1 VELIL
6 PAGKEPQWTDVVPE
20 CSARIN
26 RWLVAGDFI
35 YVSYTRHTETSI
47 SVFDLSGR
55 KATELVLGSDETVRL
70 LAGSADGAELLYE
83 TESFTE
89 PSRIW
94 RHSVS
99 RRQRTLWVKR
109 DVPFDPSSY
118 AHTHIWYTSKD
129 GTRIPMSLMGRKDV
143 VEGGTHPTFMTSYGG
158 YGISMTPQFSVFV
171 AFLVERGC
179 LFALPNIRGGSEFG
193 VEWHKAAKRHKR
205 QNAYDDFLCA
215 AEWLIGTG
223 RSRPSQ
229 MAIFGGSNSGL
240 LVAAAMTQRPD
251 LFRAVV
257 CMAPMLDML
266 RYHLFDNAQ
275 IWRDEFGSADD
286 VEDFKILASYS
297 PYHRVREAV
306 SYPAVLMVS
315 GDADRNC
322 NSLHAR
328 KMTARLQAA
337 TSSPHPIL
345 LDYSPFRGHSPVL
358 PLSDRVESL
367 TDRMAFLCDQLQLV
381 V

>member
-1 VELIL
+1 
-6 PAGKEPQWTDVVPE
+6 
-20 CSARIN
+20 
-26 RWLVAGDFI
+26 
-35 YVSYTRHTETSI
+35 
-47 SVFDLSGR
+47 
-55 KATELVLGSDETVRL
+55 
-70 LAGSADGAELLYE
+70 
-83 TESFTE
+83 
-89 PSRIW
+89 
-94 RHSVS
+94 
-99 RRQRTLWVKR
+99 
-109 DVPFDPSSY
+109 
-118 AHTHIWYTSKD
+118 
-129 GTRIPMSLMGRKDV
+129 
-143 VEGGTHPTFMTSYGG
+143 
-158 YGISMTPQFSVFV
+158 
-171 AFLVERGC
+171 
-179 LFALPNIRGGSEFG
+179 
-193 VEWHKAAKRHKR
+193 
-205 QNAYDDFLCA
+205 
-215 AEWLIGTG
+215 
-223 RSRPSQ
+223 